1 MNQAKNL
8 AEAERQVGVGDRA
21 EADDEV
27 QAQLGVLTGGQ
38 LEPQLEAQL
47 GPWPGAAGGT
57 RGASTAG
64 ANARAAP
71 PGVTA
76 EKLAWRLEYLGAG
89 GVTRQVEPGQV
100 MSVGERTYFAVR
112 GALPE
117 RLPLVYVLHV
127 ASSSSAPQGVH
138 VGLLAVVGELGRPGD
153 EVRLPREG
161 TFLFN
166 PAKGQIVVVAT
177 EQTLTAEQLA
187 ESIKAREPPPALVK
201 TGST

>member
-1 MNQAKNL
+1 MNEAKNL
-8 AEAERQVGVGDRA
+8 AKAERQVGVGDQA

-27 QAQLGVLTGGQ
+27 QAQLGALTGGQ

-47 GPWPGAAGGT
+47 GPWPGAAG
-57 RGASTAG
+57 AK
-64 ANARAAP
+64 ARAAT

-76 EKLAWRLEYLGAG
+76 ERLAWQLEYLGAG
-89 GVTRQVEPGQV
+89 GVTRQAEPGQV

-127 ASSSSAPQGVH
+127 APPSAPHSVR

-166 PAKGQIVVVAT
+166 QAKGQIVVVAT

-187 ESIKAREPPPALVK
+187 EIIGGRRAPPPLMK

>member
-1 MNQAKNL
+1 MNEAENL
-8 AEAERQVGVGDRA
+8 AEAERQVGVGDQA

-27 QAQLGVLTGGQ
+27 QTQLGVLTGGQ

-47 GPWPGAAGGT
+47 GPWPGAAGET
-57 RGASTAG
+57 RGASTAS
-64 ANARAAP
+64 AKARAATP
-71 PGVTA
+71 AVTA

-89 GVTRQVEPGQV
+89 GVPRQVEPGRV
-100 MSVGERTYFAVR
+100 LSVGERTYFAVR

-127 ASSSSAPQGVH
+127 EPPSSPHSVH
-138 VGLLAVVGELGRPGD
+138 VSLLAVVGELGRPGD

-166 PAKGQIVVVAT
+166 QAKGQIVVVAT

-187 ESIKAREPPPALVK
+187 EIIKGRGAPPAPAK
-201 TGST
+201 TAPT